1 MDGIAMWSIRHC
13 IELAGFFPEYSSEE
27 TTPLAI
33 NPKDGRILLSTGR
46 SLGYYGADTVEL
58 ETIYRLGSNIQGK
71 KFVPVLVMD
80 SLVRP
85 CDALL

>member
-1 MDGIAMWSIRHC
+1 MWSTRHC
-13 IELAGFFPEYSSEE
+13 IELASFFPEYSSEE
-27 TTPLAI
+27 TIPLAI

-46 SLGYYGADTVEL
+46 SLGYYDDEAVEL
-58 ETIYRLGSNIQGK
+58 ETVYRLGSSMQGK

-85 CDALL
+85 CDAML